1 MGSLYEVESIARG
14 MIKYVIIMLKRIYAI
29 KNERIFGLLY
39 VSSVDKRREWSDVIT
54 YAEKSLKLLG
64 RIRSL

>member
-29 KNERIFGLLY
+29 KSERIFGLSY

>member
-29 KNERIFGLLY
+29 KSERIFALPY